1 MIVLALM
8 VPRSCAR
15 LEIPRLDV
23 ARTLRDPL
31 LASGVMYALVI
42 AARAALAGVPGL
54 YRLSALILV
63 GGAVYLPLVS
73 LLNRAIWTDLRRLLA
88 ASRA

>member
-1 MIVLALM
+1 
-8 VPRSCAR
+8 
-15 LEIPRLDV
+15 
-23 ARTLRDPL
+23 
-31 LASGVMYALVI
+31 MYALVI

-54 YRLSALILV
+54 NRLSALILV